1 MRFVKIKSN
10 GKEFIHHIPRKWN
23 NSEVKQE
30 LGDLFPI
37 ERVTSIPASKVSKRE
52 KSEVFKTI

>member
-10 GKEFIHHIPRKWN
+10 GKEFIQHVPKKWN
-23 NSEVKQE
+23 NARVKEE

-37 ERVTSIPASKVSKRE
+37 EGVKSIPI
-52 KSEVFKTI
+52 SEVPKKEISEVYRN